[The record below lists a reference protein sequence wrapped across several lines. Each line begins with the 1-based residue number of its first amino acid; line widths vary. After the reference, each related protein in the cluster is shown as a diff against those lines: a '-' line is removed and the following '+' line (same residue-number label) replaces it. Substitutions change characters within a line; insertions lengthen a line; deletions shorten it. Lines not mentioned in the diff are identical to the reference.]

1 MNLTFKKL
9 RSSVYSL
16 YPWLLLHSTFLV
28 FSCFSIKRNCLCSTI
43 SLFPIFVSQKF
54 DSVFAKKFSG
64 QYIFWQAD
72 LPKKHY
78 LLSSLLI
85 AWLNQ
90 TLDCKPSPYLPLL
103 PNSEM
108 VNHWIVLFTF
118 YVCFLTLFSYFFISP
133 IFCIYSSYLL
143 HHWFDTLFWAPEI

>member
-1 MNLTFKKL
+1 M
-9 RSSVYSL
+9 YSL

-64 QYIFWQAD
+64 QYIFWQAN
-72 LPKKHY
+72 LPEKHY

-118 YVCFLTLFSYFFISP
+118 YVCFLNSFYLFLHFSNILHIFKLSFASLIWYFILGSWDIDFVTAA
-133 IFCIYSSYLL
+133 FK
-143 HHWFDTLFWAPEI
+143 F